1 MPIRRLS
8 HHCQRLGCLVL
19 VVWAVVAAVPQHV
32 RAEDSVRRVPSAVVA
47 NIPITEITAGM
58 TGYGLT
64 VLEGTRVDT
73 FAVTVLGV
81 QRRTRAAGD
90 VIIVELAGHGLELSA
105 VAQGMSGSPIYLDG
119 RFAGAV
125 AFGWAGALRPIAG
138 VTPAAELLA
147 LPTAQPPTAEDQSGR
162 LTRSGD
168 ALALVNDRYPQALA
182 ADLLGPDATGH
193 ISSAP
198 HVLPADWPEPT
209 ELLADL
215 LPTDIWAAEVS
226 VAGATGPMPLPI
238 GWIYRPL
245 ASGTSGAA
253 ADGGVAGG
261 GADAADVPLV
271 PGAACAVPLIVG
283 DAQLGALGTVTW
295 VDGDRVLMFGHPFMQ
310 RGPVQLPLASARIVS
325 VFPSRQMSFKIG
337 SIGPVIGSVLY
348 DQRAGLV
355 GQMGVQP
362 RLIPVTVRLQ
372 RPAGEEA
379 YAFEVADDPTL
390 SPLLVFWCLYNA
402 LLVHGDDQ
410 SRQTLRYEITTT
422 WAETTGEPLAPV
434 VLSGQVAGPGGAAAL
449 GSEWMAPLQI
459 LLNNRHTPLDLQR
472 VAATMT
478 ISRPLE
484 AAVIAA
490 ATVPGGV
497 RSGETVP
504 VGVTLQPYRG
514 EAQQVTLSLEL
525 PAHVAPGKYR
535 LAVAN
540 ARDFFAL
547 ETERAAGLF
556 EDRTL
561 AATLALIRT
570 PRSAATLMAVLLGPP
585 RSVVVAGRELTHL
598 PGSVAHT
605 LQAGRD
611 GVTTPTRAAYIAR
624 TDQSTD
630 LYLQGYVVREIQV
643 LPPAKPIRQESRP

>member
-1 MPIRRLS
+1 MSIRRLS
-8 HHCQRLGCLVL
+8 HHCQRIGCLVL
-19 VVWAVVAAVPQHV
+19 VVWAVVAVVPQHA
-32 RAEDSVRRVPSAVVA
+32 RAEDSVRRVPSAAVA
-47 NIPITEITAGM
+47 SIPIAEITAGM

-105 VAQGMSGSPIYLDG
+105 VAQGMSGSPVYLDG

-147 LPTAQPPTAEDQSGR
+147 LPIAQPPTAADQSGR
-162 LTRSGD
+162 LTRSGV

-182 ADLLGPDATGH
+182 ADLLGPDATGQV
-193 ISSAP
+193 SSAS
-198 HVLPADWPEPT
+198 HALPADWPEPT

-215 LPTDIWAAEVS
+215 LPTDIWSTQVS
-226 VAGATGPMPLPI
+226 VAGATGPTPLPM

-253 ADGGVAGG
+253 ADGGAAGG
-261 GADAADVPLV
+261 GVDAADVPLV

-410 SRQTLRYEITTT
+410 R
-422 WAETTGEPLAPV
+422 
-434 VLSGQVAGPGGAAAL
+434 SGQVAGPGGAAAL

-472 VAATMT
+472 VAATLT

-630 LYLQGYVVREIQV
+630 LYLQGYVVREIQI